1 MRRGAHRRYTSC
13 MSTTDYIFDIAVDTC
28 FLDDQSA
35 PEEGR
40 FVFAYTIH
48 IRNDGKVPARL
59 LGRHWLITDGNGKV
73 KEVVGEGVVGEQPWL
88 RPGEGFEYTSGAV
101 LETDIGTMRGSYDML
116 ADDGTRFAAPI
127 PPFTLSIPRT
137 LH

>member
-1 MRRGAHRRYTSC
+1 MGN
-13 MSTTDYIFDIAVDTC
+13 TDYQFDIDVDTC

-127 PPFTLSIPRT
+127 PAFTLSVPRT

>member
-1 MRRGAHRRYTSC
+1 
-13 MSTTDYIFDIAVDTC
+13 MSTNDYLFDIDVATC

-48 IRNDGKVPARL
+48 IRNEGKVPARL

-73 KEVVGEGVVGEQPWL
+73 QEVVGEGVVGEQPWL

-101 LETDIGTMRGSYDML
+101 LETDIGTMRGSYDIL

-127 PPFTLSIPRT
+127 PTFTLAIPRT

>member
-1 MRRGAHRRYTSC
+1 
-13 MSTTDYIFDIAVDTC
+13 MSSNDYQFDIDVDTR
-28 FLDDQSA
+28 FLDEQSA
-35 PEEGR
+35 PEEDR
-40 FVFAYTIH
+40 YVFAYTIH
-48 IRNDGKVPARL
+48 IRNQGKVPARL

-73 KEVVGEGVVGEQPWL
+73 REVVGEGVVGEQPWL
-88 RPGEGFEYTSGAV
+88 QPGEGFEYTSGAV

-127 PPFTLSIPRT
+127 PAFTLSIPRT